1 MGLDFPQI
9 LQPNAELIRARHERR
24 LERFAGQHMLIKA

>member
-9 LQPNAELIRARHERR
+9 LQPNAELSRARHERR
-24 LERFAGQHMLIKA
+24 LEHFVGQHMLTKA